1 MEKLQLTQETF
12 PRDILRNVKKI
23 ESILI
28 RHGASRIILYG
39 SLARGDYRVDSDI
52 DVCFE
57 GIPNRKYF
65 RVVAEILMETDRRV
79 SMLNF
84 EDAYGHFRERVTKEG
99 KVLYER

>member
-12 PRDILRNVKKI
+12 PRDILRNIEKI